1 MSVAERRKFA
11 CARHLMIAISLK
23 FNEITDFHFF
33 VYFLL
38 WGFPVGSESKE
49 SACNT
54 GGLGSIPGLT
64 RFSEEGSGYLLQYS
78 GMENSMD
85 RILVGYTLHNHKQSD
100 MTDQKFYP
108 GDFLFSFF
116 GLLC

>member
-78 GMENSMD
+78 GLENSMD
-85 RILVGYTLHNHKQSD
+85 RGSWWATVYIITNSQ
-100 MTDQKFYP
+100 T
-108 GDFLFSFF
+108 
-116 GLLC
+116 